1 MKEIALRHMKALLLL
16 LAVSAC
22 LSACSSEGP
31 GEEGEAA
38 EQSDL
43 IIGAWIQRLR
53 NGDYYEMEFW
63 PSGGGT
69 FDSNVGWTGTFRWKN
84 TCGKGISQSWRRG
97 RRLWLRWPTLRKIRP
112 SKSTRFPRSMRKTGI
127 PVSRMKRY
135 RPPATSEMLP
145 GRMS

>member
-31 GEEGEAA
+31 GEEGEVAD
-38 EQSDL
+38 QSDL

-69 FDSNVGWTGTFRWKN
+69 FDSNVGWTGTFRWKITSPGVMHLN
-84 TCGKGISQSWRRG
+84 MLYFGERSATRDEYNVHFRIKED
-97 RRLWLRWPTLRKIRP
+97 TLYFDGDKYVRN
-112 SKSTRFPRSMRKTGI
+112 S
-127 PVSRMKRY
+127 
-135 RPPATSEMLP
+135 PPYH
-145 GRMS
+145 RI